1 MYHKRMPPRT
11 AKVVNEPVFIKKDG
25 VVEQYV
31 PARITTHRDAY
42 AASLHL
48 LFKHVADFHMLM
60 IDVIAEK
67 YKLDPNEI
75 VDTLQR
81 DPRYNEVR
89 SDPKIESL
97 MYFDEEDLSKKVAAM
112 NLSEAPVV
120 EAPATEEPSKPIKKR
135 RIVKKIPTVSIASVD
150 T

>member
-1 MYHKRMPPRT
+1 MPPRT

-112 NLSEAPVV
+112 NLSDPTVPVV
-120 EAPATEEPSKPIKKR
+120 EAPVVAAPKKR
-135 RIVKKIPTVSIASVD
+135 RIVKKIPVVSVASVD